1 MNLSD
6 IYYISPRKLQS
17 FMISAKSFTMR
28 YRYSC
33 EPQLVHQS
41 LSYLDENYSSL
52 CEERF
57 NNYLKFASRYV
68 PFYRDCLKK
77 LGLSWPDVN
86 ISNYRQIFP
95 VINKEIVKDC
105 VCKFTPDHKTQER
118 NFLIHTSGTTGQPL
132 SVYTNKSS
140 RMLNFQHFN
149 SLLLSNGVRPKDNSV
164 TIGGKR
170 LFSRPKNNC
179 YWRNDYYAN
188 NRYFSNYHLN
198 AKTVGIY
205 LNEFETYDPV
215 YIDSYPFPISYIAK
229 YMNSIGRVYRGHNL
243 KLILTSSEAL
253 LLDDRVEIERA
264 FGCKVVNHYG
274 NAEMSVFAYG
284 YDDTLYFPGSYG
296 QVEFEYS
303 EGGEAEIIS
312 SGMVNTGMVLL
323 RYKTGDTVNE
333 VFSNEICGTVTSVVN
348 GRSED
353 YIELADGR
361 RVTQFN
367 PISGLQSVRQ
377 AQVIQKSFNHIDIL
391 VDTEL
396 DMNTIAMIRKSVLQ
410 KLDPNMEVKIVKVND
425 FILTKSGKFRFIRR
439 MF

>member
-1 MNLSD
+1 M
-6 IYYISPRKLQS
+6 K
-17 FMISAKSFTMR
+17 
-28 YRYSC
+28 
-33 EPQLVHQS
+33 
-41 LSYLDENYSSL
+41 
-52 CEERF
+52 
-57 NNYLKFASRYV
+57 KF
-68 PFYRDCLKK
+68 
-77 LGLSWPDVN
+77 GLSWSDVN
-86 ISNYRQIFP
+86 ISNYKEIFP
-95 VINKEIVKDC
+95 VINKEMVRDC
-105 VCKFTPDHKTQER
+105 VGKFTPDHKAQER
-118 NFLIHTSGTTGQPL
+118 NFLIHTSGTTGHPL
-132 SVYTNKSS
+132 PVHTNKSS

-149 SLLLSNGVRPKDNSV
+149 SLLLSNGVHPTDSSV

-179 YWRNDYYAN
+179 YWRHDYYAR

-198 AKTVGIY
+198 AKTVDIY

-229 YMNSIGRVYRGHNL
+229 YMNSTGRVYRGHNL
-243 KLILTSSEAL
+243 KLILTSAEAL
-253 LLDDRVEIERA
+253 LFEDRVEIERA
-264 FGCKVVNHYG
+264 FGCRVINQYG
-274 NAEMSVFAYG
+274 NVEMSVFAYG
-284 YDDTLYFPGSYG
+284 YDDKLHFPGSYG

-303 EGGEAEIIS
+303 KSGEAEIIS

-333 VFSNEICGTVTSVVN
+333 VFSNDICGAVASVVN

-361 RVTQFN
+361 RITQFN

-377 AQVIQKSFNHIDIL
+377 AQVIQKSFNQIDIL

-396 DMNTIAMIRKSVLQ
+396 DINTIAMIRKVVLQ
-410 KLDPNMEVKIVKVND
+410 KLDPNMEVNIVKVND